1 MEVAIL
7 FAIVVGLMLIG
18 VPIAVSLG
26 MASTLFLLAL
36 SDTSLASI
44 AQIPFTTHPAPLRAS
59 AGSSVQLCRR
69 RLSGYRTRPT
79 LA

>member
-26 MASTLFLLAL
+26 TVSYTHLTL
-36 SDTSLASI
+36 
-44 AQIPFTTHPAPLRAS
+44 
-59 AGSSVQLCRR
+59 
-69 RLSGYRTRPT
+69 PT
-79 LA
+79 NREV